1 MKGRKGTKESER
13 GSRKERKAEAGFSE
27 KQEGQL
33 CEDSNT
39 EHFSGCLSKKSAHFE
54 RKKAFCHVYH
64 PACSRTLGR
73 NNILRYTPGRKEQS
87 PVLGRGLWKQV
98 SCPCYKDHDHDT
110 GPLWAVGSLR
120 LRPTAG
126 TFVFC
131 VPRCLS
137 CLIQRSFINICYS
150 NEWAK
155 IVYNSAISS
164 CPPEGLK

>member
-39 EHFSGCLSKKSAHFE
+39 EHFSGCLSKNQHPLKERKRSATCITLHVQELWVGMTFSDTLLAVRNRVLSWAEGFGSKSAAHVTKIMTMILLGCRFLE
-54 RKKAFCHVYH
+54 VKAHRWH
-64 PACSRTLGR
+64 
-73 NNILRYTPGRKEQS
+73 I
-87 PVLGRGLWKQV
+87 
-98 SCPCYKDHDHDT
+98 
-110 GPLWAVGSLR
+110 
-120 LRPTAG
+120 
-126 TFVFC
+126 C